1 MDIDSLLTSQ
11 DPDDL
16 RSLALKL
23 LAELEQKTSALEQQ
37 TKRNQV
43 QEEVASTLRSD
54 LEQQTLKNRAQ
65 EDAASTLR
73 SALEQQTQKNQAL
86 SQYIK
91 QLEEALKNARRWRFG
106 RKSEAFQGEQRGL
119 FDEDIEADA
128 ADIEQQLSTLLP
140 EPTTQK
146 SELPKRR
153 PLPPELPRRD
163 IRLAPASDMCPDCG
177 HALRFIRDEIS
188 ERLEYVPARFIV
200 HRHIR
205 PQYSCEHCDTVV
217 SAALPAQL
225 IEKGQPGP
233 GLLAQVVCAKSL
245 DHLPL
250 YRQQVIYQR
259 SGVELPRSTLA
270 GWFGAVGA
278 ALKPLAEALH
288 HDLLQHPV
296 LQADETTLSIL
307 DPGKGKTQ
315 RGYLWAYITA
325 QSADRAIVLYDCQPG
340 RSGQYARDVLK
351 GWSGTLV
358 VDGYTGYQALFEKDK
373 KGNEPQVLEAGCMAH
388 VRRKFFDLFSAN
400 KSPVAKQ
407 ALDIIRELYKFERKI
422 KHRPA
427 DKKRQWRKRYAK
439 PKLEAF
445 RQWLLLQHAQSAP
458 HSGLRTA
465 LDYTLK
471 RWPALL
477 CYLKDGRVPIDNNRV
492 ENAMRPVAVGRKN
505 WLFAG
510 SLRAGQRMAAI
521 LSLLETA
528 KLNGH
533 DPYIWLRDVLTR
545 LPSWPNSRINELLPY
560 AENSFSL

>member
-1 MDIDSLLTSQ
+1 MDIDALLTSQ
-11 DPDDL
+11 NPDDL

-23 LAELEQKTSALEQQ
+23 LADLERQ
-37 TKRNQV
+37 TQRNQ
-43 QEEVASTLRSD
+43 
-54 LEQQTLKNRAQ
+54 
-65 EDAASTLR
+65 
-73 SALEQQTQKNQAL
+73 TQAG
-86 SQYIK
+86 YIQ
-91 QLEEALKNARRWRFG
+91 QLEEALKNARHWRFG

-128 ADIEQQLSTLLP
+128 ADIEQQLVTLLP
-140 EPTTQK
+140 EPK
-146 SELPKRR
+146 AEKPAAPKRR
-153 PLPPELPRRD
+153 PLPPELPRQD
-163 IRLAPASDMCPDCG
+163 IRLAPASDGCPDCG

-205 PQYSCEHCDTVV
+205 PQFSCEHCDTVV

-233 GLLAQVVCAKSL
+233 GLLAQVVSAKCL

-250 YRQQVIYQR
+250 YRQQAIYQR
-259 SGVELPRSTLA
+259 SGVDIPRSTLA

-278 ALKPLAEALH
+278 ALKPLADALH

-296 LQADETTLSIL
+296 LQADETPLSLL
-307 DPGKGKTQ
+307 DPGKGKTR

-325 QSADRAIVLYDCQPG
+325 QSADRSIVLYDCQPG
-340 RSGQYARDVLK
+340 RSGQYARDVLE
-351 GWSGTLV
+351 GWRGTLV
-358 VDGYTGYQALFEKDK
+358 VDGYAGYQALFDS
-373 KGNEPQVLEAGCMAH
+373 GQALEAGCWAH
-388 VRRKFFDLFSAN
+388 ARRKFFELFTAN
-400 KSPVAKQ
+400 KSPVAKL
-407 ALDIIRELYKFERKI
+407 ALDAIRELYKLERKI
-422 KHRPA
+422 KQRPA
-427 DKKRQWRKRYAK
+427 DKKRQWRQRYAK
-439 PKLEAF
+439 PRLEVF
-445 RQWLLLQHAQSAP
+445 RQWLVLQQPQAAPNSA
-458 HSGLRTA
+458 LRKA

-477 CYLKDGRVPIDNNRV
+477 RYLNDGRVPIDNNRT
-492 ENAMRPVAVGRKN
+492 ENCIRPVAVGRKN

-510 SLRAGQRMAAI
+510 SLRAGQRMASI

-545 LPSWPNSRINELLPY
+545 LPAWPNNRISELLPY
-560 AENSFSL
+560 AENSFS